1 MAGGQR
7 CPAPAKKSRKTRKRV
22 AKLFPSEDP
31 WSDRITNQVSHIK
44 ETSRK
49 VQILFLLYRFDH
61 IRFSHII
68 RSPLVDVC
76 TAKL

>member
-31 WSDRITNQVSHIK
+31 WSDRITNQVSHID
-44 ETSRK
+44 ETFTSFS
-49 VQILFLLYRFDH
+49 ILFNLF
-61 IRFSHII
+61 
-68 RSPLVDVC
+68 
-76 TAKL
+76 